1 MRYLQFIPMQLS
13 QLDFPSELI
22 SVLEKTIKELNPP
35 QIAAIKAGLLKKEN
49 LVVAAPTAS
58 GKTLIAELAFLKNFL
73 GNGKSV
79 YLVPLKALAS
89 EKYEEFKEKY
99 ERIGMKIAISIGD
112 LDSANNW
119 LKTYDLIIASNEKMD
134 SMLRHGADWISD
146 ISLII
151 SDEIHLL
158 NDAGRGPTL
167 EIVLTRLRALTDAQ
181 LIALSATI
189 KNADEIA
196 KWLGAKLVKSDFR
209 PIKLHQGVYYRD
221 GNAKIEF
228 LEKDAYALQEDGENE
243 IVLSADTLSRNKQAL
258 MFLSTRNSAEA
269 AAEKISKATERFLS
283 KDEKEKLASLSNDAL
298 DALSNPTKQCKRLA
312 MLLKRGVAFH
322 HAGLVA
328 KQRKIVEDNF
338 RSGLIKI
345 LTATPTLAFGV
356 NLPAWRVLIR
366 DTKRFS
372 GYGAEYLPVLEIA
385 QMMGRAGRP
394 KYDSEGEAILIA
406 KSRHEA
412 KELWER
418 YILGE
423 PEPIY
428 SKLSLEPVLRMHVLA
443 LIASEAAKSRSEL
456 EGFFSKTFFAHQ
468 YGDLQEVMLRVE
480 KILKELESYKFIRIG
495 EESFISSEFVPAFEL
510 AKDAKLAA
518 TKIGKRVS
526 QLYLD
531 PQSANFLIQNLKVQK
546 DIEYLLAINQCI
558 EMKPLLYVKD
568 KEYEDIEGQ
577 MINESSPDI
586 WDIDY
591 DEFLAVFKTSLM
603 FNDWMSELGEDAMLD
618 KYGIAPGELYT
629 KITNAEWIFYAASEM
644 AKLLNKR
651 EVANQMNKMRLRIKY
666 GVKEELL
673 PLVRLRNIG
682 RVRARLLYRN
692 NIKSFSDI
700 KVAPL
705 EKLEKLL
712 GKNIAKQLKERS
724 EEDLDEK
731 MKRFKARR
739 H

>member
-1 MRYLQFIPMQLS
+1 MQLS

-22 SVLEKTIKELNPP
+22 SVLEKDIKELNPP
-35 QIAAIKAGLLKKEN
+35 QVAAIKAGLLQRQN

-58 GKTLIAELAFLKNFL
+58 GKTFIAELAFLKNFL
-73 GNGKSV
+73 GNGKTV

-89 EKYEEFKEKY
+89 EKYQEFKETY

-112 LDSANNW
+112 MDSTEDW
-119 LKTYDLIIASNEKMD
+119 LKKYDLIIASNEKMD
-134 SMLRHGADWISD
+134 SLLRHNADWISD

-158 NDAGRGPTL
+158 NDPGRGPTL
-167 EIVLTRLRALTDAQ
+167 EIVLTRLRALTNAQ
-181 LIALSATI
+181 IIALSATI

-196 KWLGAKLVKSDFR
+196 EWLGAKLVKSSYR
-209 PIKLHQGVYYRD
+209 PIKLHTGVFCND
-221 GNAKIEF
+221 GEAKIEF
-228 LEKDAYALQEDGENE
+228 LEKDAHTMQTRGENE
-243 IVLSADTLSRNKQAL
+243 IILTDDTLARNKQAL
-258 MFLSTRNSAEA
+258 VFLSTRSSAEA
-269 AAEKISKATERFLS
+269 TAEKISKAIEKFLS
-283 KDEKEKLASLSNDAL
+283 KEEKEKLTLLSNDAL
-298 DALSNPTKQCKRLA
+298 NALSNPTKQCKRLA
-312 MLLKRGVAFH
+312 MLLKHGVAFH

-328 KQRKIVEDNF
+328 KQRKLIEDNF

-345 LTATPTLAFGV
+345 LTATPTLALGI

-366 DTKRFS
+366 DTKRYS
-372 GYGAEYLPVLEIA
+372 GYGSEYIPVLEVQQIF
-385 QMMGRAGRP
+385 GRAGRP
-394 KYDSEGEAILIA
+394 KYDSDGEAIIIA
-406 KSRHEA
+406 KSRNDA

-428 SKLSLEPVLRMHVLA
+428 SKLSVEPVLRMHVLA
-443 LIASEAAKSRSEL
+443 LIASEVAKTRSEL

-468 YGDLQEVMLRVE
+468 YSDLQQVMTRVE
-480 KILKELESYKFIRIG
+480 KILKELESYKFIRAG
-495 EESFISSEFVPAFEL
+495 ESFISSEFTPAFEL
-510 AKDAKLAA
+510 GRDAKLEA
-518 TKIGKRVS
+518 TKIGRRVS

-531 PQSANFLIQNLKVQK
+531 PQSADFIIQNFQKQK
-546 DIEYLLAINQCI
+546 DVEYLLAINQCI

-568 KEYEDIEGQ
+568 KEYDDVEEEASISGLAP
-577 MINESSPDI
+577 PDV

-591 DEFLAVFKTSLM
+591 DEFLATFKTALM
-603 FNDWMSELGEDAMLD
+603 FNDWMSELGEDVLLD

-629 KITNAEWIFYAASEM
+629 KITNAEWLFFAASEL
-644 AKLLNKR
+644 AQLLNKR
-651 EVANQMNKMRLRIKY
+651 DIANSMNRLRLRIKY

-673 PLVRLRNIG
+673 PLIRLKNIG

-692 NIKSFSDI
+692 GIKSFSDI
-700 KVAPL
+700 KTAPI
-705 EKLEKLL
+705 EKLEKIV
-712 GKNIAKQLKERS
+712 GKTIAKQLKERS

-739 H
+739 EH